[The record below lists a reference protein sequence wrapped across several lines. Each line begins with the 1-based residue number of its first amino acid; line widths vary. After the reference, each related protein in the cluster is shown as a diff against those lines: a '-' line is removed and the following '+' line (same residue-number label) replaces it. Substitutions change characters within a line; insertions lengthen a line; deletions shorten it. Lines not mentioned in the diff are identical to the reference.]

1 MHHEIGDR
9 KNRVERDMKTAKK
22 PLMSLDFNFKEWAE
36 LAKTDP
42 ERFEARRN
50 RVIKET
56 IRRFP
61 DDRHEMLHRLQWRV
75 DRIRELKKTPMAAC
89 IAISGLMWES
99 FNDLH
104 QSYVDLANT
113 KPGDRPDF
121 SKLPKATVL
130 KFPKVVKE
138 QA

>member
-1 MHHEIGDR
+1 
-9 KNRVERDMKTAKK
+9 MKTANK
-22 PLMSLDFNFKEWAE
+22 PLMSTDFNFKEWAE
-36 LAKTDP
+36 LAKSDP

-50 RVIKET
+50 RVINET

-75 DRIRELKKTPMAAC
+75 DRIRELKKTPLAAC

-104 QSYVDLANT
+104 QSYIELAAC
-113 KPGDRPDF
+113 KPGQKPGLAR
-121 SKLPKATVL
+121 LPKATIL
-130 KFPKVVKE
+130 AFPKVTKE
-138 QA
+138 EA